1 VRERY
6 WWEDENTPLPPPR
19 FVGLDLGQARDFSG
33 LAVLERTESPPPTLS
48 SAGVQQYL
56 PRPGIRH
63 YAVRHLRRWPVGTRY
78 PTVVDEVAR
87 EVNRPEL
94 LEAPVAVDQTGVGR
108 PVVDMLRLAGLAG
121 RLWPVTITAGH
132 SRAASADGITVPK
145 RELISGLQVLLQSR
159 RLQVAKALP
168 ESRVLLEELSRFQT
182 KITPAGSEV
191 FGAWR
196 SGSHDDL
203 VVAVALAAW
212 LGENEPVPYDGPLVY
227 WPEVP
232 FGR

>member
-19 FVGLDLGQARDFSG
+19 FIGIDLGQARDFSG
-33 LAVLERTESPPPTLS
+33 LAALERIEAPLPALPG
-48 SAGVQQYL
+48 AGIQQYL
-56 PRPGIRH
+56 PRAGIRH
-63 YAVRHLRRWPVGTRY
+63 YCVRHLRRWPVGTSY

-87 EVNRPEL
+87 EVSRPEL
-94 LEAPVAVDQTGVGR
+94 CEAPVAVDQTGVGR

-132 SRAASADGITVPK
+132 ASAASANGIHVPK
-145 RELISGLQVLLQSR
+145 KELISGLQVLLQSR
-159 RLQVAKALP
+159 RLQIAKALP
-168 ESRVLLEELSRFQT
+168 ESRVLQEELSRFQT
-182 KITPAGSEV
+182 KITAADSEV

-212 LGENEPVPYDGPLVY
+212 LGENEPVPYQGPLVY
-227 WPEVP
+227 WPDVP

>member
-1 VRERY
+1 MRERH
-6 WWEDENTPLPPPR
+6 WWEDENTPSPPPR
-19 FVGLDLGQARDFSG
+19 FVGLDLGQARDLSG
-33 LAVLERTESPPPTLS
+33 LAVLERIESPPPALPG
-48 SAGVQQYL
+48 AGLEPHL
-56 PRPGIRH
+56 PRAGSRH
-63 YAVRHLRRWPVGTRY
+63 YAVRHLRRWPVGTSY

-87 EVNRPEL
+87 EVSRPEL
-94 LEAPVAVDQTGVGR
+94 REAVVAVDQTGVGR

-132 SRAASADGITVPK
+132 ARAASADGIHVPK
-145 RELISGLQVLLQSR
+145 KELISGLQVLLQSR
-159 RLQVAKALP
+159 RLQIAKALP
-168 ESRVLLEELSRFQT
+168 ESRVLIEELSRFQT
-182 KITPAGSEV
+182 KITPAGSEL

-212 LGENEPVPYDGPLVY
+212 LGENEPVPYQGPLVY